1 MRNESSEAKERS
13 IMRTRLNF
21 EKPLV
26 FLLVLVASF
35 GWQNVLA
42 AETNAAPQRIG
53 IYDSRA
59 IAYAHFWSEAHQRE
73 INELV
78 KAAKEARAAGHTERF
93 KELDAALKKEQEQN
107 HLQVFSTAPVDD
119 VLAEMKDRLAE
130 IQKEAGVA
138 RLVSKWD
145 SKTLKEHQRAERL
158 DVTDR
163 LLREFNLS
171 EKQMKVAKE
180 IQTKPPL
187 PLDKARKLTRE
198 GKL

>member
-1 MRNESSEAKERS
+1 
-13 IMRTRLNF
+13 MRTRLNF

>member
-1 MRNESSEAKERS
+1 MRMK
-13 IMRTRLNF
+13 LDF

-35 GWQNVLA
+35 GWQDVLA

-59 IAYAHFWSEAHQRE
+59 IAYAHFWSEAHQRK
-73 INELV
+73 INELA
-78 KAAKEARAAGHTERF
+78 KGAKEARAAGETERF
-93 KELDAALKKEQEQN
+93 KELDAALKSEQEQI
-107 HLQVFSTAPVDD
+107 HLRVFSTAPVDD
-119 VLAEMKDRLAE
+119 VLAGMKDRLAE
-130 IQKEAGVA
+130 IQEEAGVA

-145 SKTLKEHQRAERL
+145 SKTLKENQRAQRVE
-158 DVTDR
+158 VTDR
-163 LLREFNLS
+163 LLREFKLS

-187 PLDKARKLTRE
+187 PLDKAEKLTRE